1 MPPESFKAAMMRLCN
16 PKVKLLKKEVNK
28 PVFGDNEKINI
39 NPAFASNSIR
49 VNFIPQKVVKK
60 KTTEATTEETA

>member
-1 MPPESFKAAMMRLCN
+1 MRLCD

-39 NPAFASNSIR
+39 NP
-49 VNFIPQKVVKK
+49 
-60 KTTEATTEETA
+60 

>member
-1 MPPESFKAAMMRLCN
+1 MPPEAFKAAMMRLCD

-49 VNFIPQKVVKK
+49 VNFIP
-60 KTTEATTEETA
+60 

>member
-1 MPPESFKAAMMRLCN
+1 MMRLCD

-39 NPAFASNSIR
+39 NA
-49 VNFIPQKVVKK
+49 
-60 KTTEATTEETA
+60 